1 MQNWKI
7 ALLSA
12 LLFTFVALP
21 AIGQEMNVPSLKKL
35 DLISWGSEILLAE
48 EHSTESSSKIEV
60 HALSGDEEKEETH
73 SELEKH
79 SMAGDYSTESSGK
92 KEENWLL
99 HFLRNVFSSAMS
111 F

>member
-35 DLISWGSEILLAE
+35 DPLTWSSEILLAE
-48 EHSTESSSKIEV
+48 EEEVEV
-60 HALSGDEEKEETH
+60 HALSGDEEKEDPH
-73 SELEKH
+73 GDLEKH
-79 SMAGDYSTESSGK
+79 SMAGDHEEAH
-92 KEENWLL
+92 EENWLL

>member
-35 DLISWGSEILLAE
+35 DLISWSSEVLLAE
-48 EHSTESSSKIEV
+48 EEELEV

-73 SELEKH
+73 DEVEKH
-79 SMAGDYSTESSGK
+79 SMAGDHEEAP
-92 KEENWLL
+92 EENWLL
-99 HFLRNVFSSAMS
+99 HFLRNIFSSAMS

>member
-1 MQNWKI
+1 MQIWKI
-7 ALLSA
+7 ALLSV

-35 DLISWGSEILLAE
+35 DLISWGSEVLLAE
-48 EHSTESSSKIEV
+48 EEAVEVEV
-60 HALSGDEEKEETH
+60 HALSGDEEKEESHT
-73 SELEKH
+73 ELEEH
-79 SMAGDYSTESSGK
+79 SMAGEEEEV